1 MEVRLKNTI
10 AIFNRN
16 ALYAALIGSCLAVT
30 PATAQW
36 GWGYYG
42 PGGYYGGYG
51 GYGSGYGAGGEG
63 CGGINCEGDGWD
75 GGYENM
81 KDAERRSSDQ
91 DVQFDKEFGKKS
103 RLCKSKTPQYNDWG
117 DFTGYKAVKIPC

>member
-1 MEVRLKNTI
+1 MKSKL
-10 AIFNRN
+10 AILNRYP
-16 ALYAALIGSCLAVT
+16 LYLALIVSCLAVN

-81 KDAERRSSDQ
+81 KDTESESSGH

-103 RLCKSKTPQYNDWG
+103 RLCKSKTPLYNDWG

>member
-1 MEVRLKNTI
+1 MASRRRSCRYGPTSCTPTGSPSVV
-10 AIFNRN
+10 N
-16 ALYAALIGSCLAVT
+16 AAGNDSASVFG
-30 PATAQW
+30 
-36 GWGYYG
+36 GYY
-42 PGGYYGGYG
+42 PGYYGGYG

-81 KDAERRSSDQ
+81 KDAERETSSQ